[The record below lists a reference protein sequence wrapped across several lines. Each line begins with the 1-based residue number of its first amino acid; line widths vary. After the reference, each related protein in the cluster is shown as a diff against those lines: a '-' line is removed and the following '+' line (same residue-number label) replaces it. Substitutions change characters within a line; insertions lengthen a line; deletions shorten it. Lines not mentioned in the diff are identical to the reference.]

1 MTSDSKRRA
10 DKKQKTDEDETVVF
24 QKSRYKILTYIN
36 PFEPNNYHTRI
47 LYEIEFRSFFI
58 PIINKENK
66 EIQIKK
72 NIKKILDEFLVLC

>member
-36 PFEPNNYHTRI
+36 PFEQNNDHTRI
-47 LYEIEFRSFFI
+47 SYEIEFCSFFKH
-58 PIINKENK
+58 IINKENK
-66 EIQIKK
+66 EIWIKK

>member
-47 LYEIEFRSFFI
+47 LYEIEFRSFFK

-66 EIQIKK
+66 EI
-72 NIKKILDEFLVLC
+72 